1 MRVRQSNLT
10 PSESGTND
18 AVPLFQGGR
27 RVLRGRGFSL
37 VDRTLPGVP
46 LAKEDKSFSQKFLT
60 GREQQK
66 VPLARARGR
75 GAKGEGV
82 VPAVAFG
89 FVGSKKPIRQAS
101 ASIGRSCEIPPHPHP
116 LSDVGERGADF
127 FTDAQLPRGSRAVLA
142 SPDRKSQLGYTA
154 AGLVE
159 LAAQRDSSS
168 KSWVPT
174 SIGRCLTQASGLMLL
189 LLAVCQLALSQVPYE
204 RIRRA
209 ELEPGNWLTY
219 SGNYQG
225 HRHSLLTQINP
236 GNVARLKS
244 SWVYQIRSEEE
255 VETSPIVADGIL
267 YITEKPNV
275 VTALDGKTGRPLW
288 RYQRRLPTG
297 VPACCGPV
305 NRGVAILDDML
316 FLGTYDAHLV
326 ALDLKTGTE
335 RWDVTVAD
343 YKTSHTITVAP
354 LAVRDKVIVG
364 IAGGDWGIRGFL
376 DAYQA
381 KTGKRSWRLWTVPG
395 AGEPGSET
403 WARDSW
409 KTGGATT
416 WVTGSYD
423 PELNLI
429 YWGTG
434 NPGPDYNGDVRAGDN
449 LYSASLL
456 AIDADSGKL
465 RWHFQ
470 FTPHDVHDWD
480 SNQVPVLID
489 GTVNGR
495 ARKLV
500 LQANRNAFYYVLDR
514 ETGEF
519 LLGKSFVKQTWS
531 SGLDARGRPIVLPNT
546 EPTAEGTLVYPGL
559 GGGTNWF
566 SPSYSPSTKL
576 FYVAA
581 REEYGQF
588 YYKLKAEYVPGS
600 IFESG
605 GTRNIAGVEPY
616 GAVKA
621 LEAETGKSR
630 WEFKLHAHSSAGILS
645 TAGGLVFTGSHEGWF
660 FALDAASGKP
670 MWRFQTG
677 GRIVANPV
685 SFLVDQKQH
694 VAIAA
699 GRALFVFALE

>member
-1 MRVRQSNLT
+1 MSASLLRPPGVPVAKGSCEKIETQRESRF
-10 PSESGTND
+10 PS
-18 AVPLFQGGR
+18 PQGGR
-27 RVLRGRGFSL
+27 GAGGEGEFHNVALCLLLHVWRASSGFSSRTPQHAPPPHPLPLSPSRGRGE
-37 VDRTLPGVP
+37 P
-46 LAKEDKSFSQKFLT
+46 
-60 GREQQK
+60 
-66 VPLARARGR
+66 
-75 GAKGEGV
+75 
-82 VPAVAFG
+82 
-89 FVGSKKPIRQAS
+89 QAS
-101 ASIGRSCEIPPHPHP
+101 LFSRLQAGKESPAPLGKGGFGEALVFIGRRP
-116 LSDVGERGADF
+116 V
-127 FTDAQLPRGSRAVLA
+127 
-142 SPDRKSQLGYTA
+142 A
-154 AGLVE
+154 ATCV
-159 LAAQRDSSS
+159 
-168 KSWVPT
+168 T
-174 SIGRCLTQASGLMLL
+174 LL
-189 LLAVCQLALSQVPYE
+189 LLLLVQAAFAQVPSE

-209 ELEPGNWLTY
+209 DSEPGNWLTY
-219 SGNYQG
+219 SGNYQS

-236 GNVARLKS
+236 GNVARLKPA
-244 SWVYQIRSEEE
+244 WVYQIRDAGNL
-255 VETSPIVADGIL
+255 ETSPIVLDGVL

-275 VTALDGKTGRPLW
+275 VTALDGRTGRPLW
-288 RYQRRLPTG
+288 SYRRALPTG

-305 NRGVAILDDML
+305 NRGVAILDDLL

-326 ALDLKTGTE
+326 ALDLRTGTE
-335 RWDVTVAD
+335 RWDVTVGD
-343 YKTSHTITVAP
+343 YKDAHTITVAP
-354 LAVRDKVIVG
+354 LAVKDKIIVG

-376 DAYQA
+376 DAYEA
-381 KTGKRSWRLWTVPG
+381 KTGKRVWHLWTVPG
-395 AGEPGSET
+395 PGEPGNET
-403 WARDSW
+403 WAGDSW

-480 SNQVPVLID
+480 SNQVPVLTD
-489 GTVNGR
+489 GVVNGR

-514 ETGEF
+514 TTGEF
-519 LLGKSFVKQTWS
+519 LSGRPYVKQTWA
-531 SGLDARGRPIVLPNT
+531 SGLDVRGRPLVLPNT
-546 EPTAEGTLVYPGL
+546 DPTPEGTFLYPGL

-566 SPSYSPSTKL
+566 SPSYSPSTRL
-576 FYVAA
+576 FYVASQ
-581 REEYGQF
+581 EDYGQF

-605 GTRNIAGVEPY
+605 GTRNLAGVEPY
-616 GAVKA
+616 GAIKA
-621 LEAETGKSR
+621 LEAETGKLR
-630 WEFKLHAHSSAGILS
+630 WEFKLHAPSSAGVLS
-645 TAGGLVFTGSHEGWF
+645 TAGGLVFTGTREGWF

-670 MWRFQTG
+670 LWRFQTG
-677 GRIVANPV
+677 GQIAANPI

-699 GRALFVFALE
+699 GQALFVFALE

>member
-1 MRVRQSNLT
+1 MAKQ
-10 PSESGTND
+10 
-18 AVPLFQGGR
+18 
-27 RVLRGRGFSL
+27 
-37 VDRTLPGVP
+37 P
-46 LAKEDKSFSQKFLT
+46 LAAWFKEFPADQLPCSLGWGEPKFSIFS
-60 GREQQK
+60 R
-66 VPLARARGR
+66 
-75 GAKGEGV
+75 
-82 VPAVAFG
+82 
-89 FVGSKKPIRQAS
+89 
-101 ASIGRSCEIPPHPHP
+101 P
-116 LSDVGERGADF
+116 LSSFGEC
-127 FTDAQLPRGSRAVLA
+127 PRFA
-142 SPDRKSQLGYTA
+142 
-154 AGLVE
+154 
-159 LAAQRDSSS
+159 
-168 KSWVPT
+168 
-174 SIGRCLTQASGLMLL
+174 RCHRFSVTVTLL
-189 LLAVCQLALSQVPYE
+189 LLLVQVTSGQVPYE

-209 ELEPGNWLTY
+209 ESEPGNWLTY
-219 SGNYQG
+219 SGNYQS

-236 GNVARLKS
+236 GNVARLKPA
-244 SWVYQIRSEEE
+244 WVYQIRNAGE
-255 VETSPIVADGIL
+255 VETSPIVLDGVL

-288 RYQRRLPTG
+288 SYRRALPAG
-297 VPACCGPV
+297 IPACCGPV

-326 ALDLKTGTE
+326 ALDLRTGTE
-335 RWDVTVAD
+335 RWDVVVGD
-343 YKTSHTITVAP
+343 YKVSHTITVAP
-354 LAVRDKVIVG
+354 LAVKDKIIVG

-376 DAYQA
+376 DAYDA

-403 WARDSW
+403 WAGDSW

-434 NPGPDYNGDVRAGDN
+434 NPGPDYNGDVRPGDN
-449 LYSASLL
+449 LYSTSLL

-480 SNQVPVLID
+480 SNQVPVLMD
-489 GTVNGR
+489 GVVNGR

-514 ETGEF
+514 TTGEF
-519 LLGKSFVKQTWS
+519 LSGKPYVKQTWA
-531 SGLDARGRPIVLPNT
+531 SGLDARGRPLVLPNT
-546 EPTAEGTLVYPGL
+546 DPTPEGTLVYPGL
-559 GGGTNWF
+559 GGGTNWY
-566 SPSYSPSTKL
+566 SPSYSPSTRL
-576 FYVAA
+576 FYVPAQ
-581 REEYGQF
+581 EDYGQY

-605 GTRNIAGVEPY
+605 GTRDLAGVERY
-616 GAVKA
+616 GAIKA
-621 LEAETGKSR
+621 LEAETGKPR
-630 WEFKLHAHSSAGILS
+630 WEFKLHTPSSAGVLS
-645 TAGGLVFTGSHEGWF
+645 TAGGLVFTGTREGWF

-670 MWRFQTG
+670 LWRFQTG
-677 GRIVANPV
+677 GEIGANPV

-699 GRALFVFALE
+699 GQALFVFALE